1 MGTLNRKIARRYGK
15 AIDLNNFKADGSLE
29 TGAPTIYDSAD
40 LLPTSGVAVGTQ
52 AYVTANQK
60 LYIRATGGW
69 YNVATVN
76 TTPTINSVADASS
89 NTSPFT
95 LAKDG
100 STTTVITITATD
112 SEGFPLT
119 FSAVANSG
127 FNGLATVA
135 QDSSVFTITPKSID
149 SATTTEG
156 TLTFRASDGVNI
168 ASEIATFSLTFEPA
182 NSKFTTALIKASG
195 NNGTN
200 ATFTDN
206 SSNSPASNTAHTI
219 TRYGNTSNQA
229 FTPHHPA
236 GYSFEVVGNTDAIAI
251 DSGYFTTNTTW
262 WKSSGFTIEGWV
274 QLTSTDNTAIFDNR
288 SSGTSGFLFNYN
300 NTNTKIAIYANGGWA
315 GTFSTAVPRDGKWH
329 YIALTMSG
337 TSANLYVDGIKDST
351 TVTVANTA
359 TYAYFG
365 KSQNTLGAV
374 QYTPRQSNA
383 CEGLYRDFK
392 FTAGVQYTGSTMTVP
407 TTRLDSDSDT
417 ALFVTMG
424 PFPRDI
430 SSNASTVTVLGTT
443 NKSVADSPS
452 PYDHVTYS
460 PSSHGASVYFDGTG
474 DYLTVPTSADF
485 NYGTGDYTIE
495 FWHYPETIEV
505 QSIIDQ
511 RSQDSPGQAVP
522 LIWLNSNGYYY
533 FYINGSNVMNTGN
546 NSVIANRWY
555 HVVLQKSSNTTK
567 FFLNGVH
574 KGSTYTDNLTYIA
587 GGTLYIGKRWTAGPF
602 ALDGHIADFRIVK
615 GTAVY
620 NHSGFT
626 PPTAPLTAIANTK
639 LLTCN
644 DTPNIYDADGSRAEI
659 ALVGDAKSS
668 TAQTK
673 YASASMYFDGNGDV
687 VRVGSTGGTADSYDL
702 DQFAFSDEPFSI
714 EFWMR
719 ASALPASATVLS
731 FIKYNGNGG
740 NNTPHFYMNTSSLKY
755 WRDGSDQIVASGLS
769 TNTWYH
775 VSYNRFSG
783 RDALY
788 INGTVQ
794 GNTNISNTAYEQGRL
809 ALGQYYNTTNGLA
822 SSAYFNGYIEDLRV
836 TKGKIRNVMPTA
848 ETFTADSNTTFLTA
862 HTSTITD
869 GSSNNHTI
877 TTSGSPTVYDF
888 GPAPGM
894 KSIYFDGTNDYL
906 SMGTGLFANTDFTI
920 EFWWYPP
927 EDGDSYSTGDIT
939 SSSHTFIDSR
949 GGVRLQLWYNITSSS
964 SSANASTGGYTSG
977 YYGNAGSLY
986 YPDVERR
993 WTHFAYV
1000 RSSGTLKCYVN
1011 GIDQGWS
1018 QSITAD
1024 PSNNTTYIG
1033 ARHDNQATRMKG
1045 YISNYRI
1052 SNVARY
1058 TGNFTAPTAELE
1070 A

>member
-29 TGAPTIYDSAD
+29 TGAPTIYDSAG

-76 TTPTINSVADASS
+76 TTPTIISVADAGGDS
-89 NTSPFT
+89 SPFT
-95 LAKDG
+95 LAPDG

-119 FSAVANSG
+119 FSAVANSD

-135 QDSSVFTITPKSID
+135 QDSSVFTITPKSSD
-149 SATTTEG
+149 YATTTSG

-168 ASEIATFSLTFEPA
+168 ASEIATFSLTFEVA
-182 NSKFTTALIKASG
+182 DSKFTTALIKASG

-200 ATFTDN
+200 TTINDS

-251 DSGYFTTNTTW
+251 DSGYFATNTTW

-288 SSGTSGFLFNYN
+288 SSGTSGFLVNYN
-300 NTNTKIAIYANGGWA
+300 NTNAKIAIYANGGWA
-315 GTFSTAVPRDGKWH
+315 GTFSTTVPRDGKWH

-359 TYAYFG
+359 TYSYFG

-392 FTAGVQYTGSTMTVP
+392 FTAGAQYTGATMTVP
-407 TTRLDSDSDT
+407 AKRKNSDSNT
-417 ALFVTMG
+417 ALFVTMS

-430 SSNASTVTVLGTT
+430 SSNASTVTALGST
-443 NKSVADSPS
+443 NRSVADGPS
-452 PYDHVTYS
+452 PYNHEEYDA
-460 PSSHGASVYFDGTG
+460 SSHGTSVYFDGTG

-511 RSQDSPGQAVP
+511 RSQDSPGQNVP
-522 LIWLNSNGYYY
+522 LIWLNGAGYYY
-533 FYINGSNVMNTGN
+533 FYINGSSVMTTGLE
-546 NSVIANRWY
+546 SVLAKRWH

-567 FFLNGVH
+567 FFINGVH

-587 GGTLYIGKRWTAGPF
+587 GGTLYIGKRWSAGPF

-644 DTPNIYDADGSRAEI
+644 DTANIFNAAGASNQI
-659 ALVGDAKSS
+659 ALGGDAKSS
-668 TAQTK
+668 TSVKK
-673 YASASMYFDGNGDV
+673 YADASISLDGSGDFITIGDDTNLDFGSEPFTMEGWYKADTTSGDHYLISSSGGTYNAAPSHFGINIYQGNWRV
-687 VRVGSTGGTADSYDL
+687 GGFNDKLIGGVGSGVNTGIDTDWHHFAWTHNTQRQINFYVDGAQVGSTVDVSSDTFDCGGSFVIGGFHSNTGYGNWDGHLEDIRITKGLSRYPFVPHATTHT
-702 DQFAFSDEPFSI
+702 SD
-714 EFWMR
+714 
-719 ASALPASATVLS
+719 ASTVLLAAHA
-731 FIKYNGNGG
+731 
-740 NNTPHFYMNTSSLKY
+740 TT
-755 WRDGSDQIVASGLS
+755 IV
-769 TNTWYH
+769 
-775 VSYNRFSG
+775 
-783 RDALY
+783 
-788 INGTVQ
+788 
-794 GNTNISNTAYEQGRL
+794 
-809 ALGQYYNTTNGLA
+809 
-822 SSAYFNGYIEDLRV
+822 
-836 TKGKIRNVMPTA
+836 
-848 ETFTADSNTTFLTA
+848 
-862 HTSTITD
+862 D
-869 GSSNNHTI
+869 GSSNSRTI
-877 TTSGSPTVYDF
+877 TSNSAPTVSTSI
-888 GPAPGM
+888 APHVGM
-894 KSIYFDGTNDYL
+894 NSIYFDGTDDFITTAASNDWGF
-906 SMGTGLFANTDFTI
+906 GTSAYTI
-920 EFWWYPP
+920 EFWYKSTDT
-927 EDGDSYSTGDIT
+927 DGEVVSAFDPSSPYAGWSVRLTNGIVTYYIHNGSSGTGWETFGGSVAINDDKWHHVALTSANGSSTVKCFINGSFTGSNAMSNIHPSSTGYALRIGAAANA
-939 SSSHTFIDSR
+939 SSSHWR
-949 GGVRLQLWYNITSSS
+949 
-964 SSANASTGGYTSG
+964 
-977 YYGNAGSLY
+977 
-986 YPDVERR
+986 P
-993 WTHFAYV
+993 
-1000 RSSGTLKCYVN
+1000 
-1011 GIDQGWS
+1011 
-1018 QSITAD
+1018 TA
-1024 PSNNTTYIG
+1024 
-1033 ARHDNQATRMKG
+1033 G
-1045 YISNYRI
+1045 YISNVRL
-1052 SNVARY
+1052 SSTERY
-1058 TGNFTAPTAELE
+1058 TNSFTPPTAELT